1 MEIHRR
7 GSSGVSDRSD
17 EFIGESIG
25 ESIGL
30 LSRMPD
36 IAFINGRFVPWA
48 EATVS
53 IDDRGFQFGDGVYE
67 VIRTYRGVPFEL
79 DAHLERLSRS
89 AKELSLLQPYS
100 RTQWMEWIREGVKLA
115 GYREAKVYIQI
126 TRGVAPRDHA
136 FPPDV
141 SPTVVMTVRELH
153 PLSPAIRHAGVAART
168 VEDLRWGRCDIK
180 SINLLGN
187 VLAREEAKKAGVFEA
202 ILVKDGLVTEG
213 SASNVMAVRAG
224 SIVTAPEGPRI
235 LSGVTRTVVLTMAA
249 KERILVEERF
259 FPVDFLY
266 TADEVFLTGTTI
278 EVLGVVEIDGRVIGT
293 GRPGPI
299 TRALAARWARLTGSG

>member
-1 MEIHRR
+1 
-7 GSSGVSDRSD
+7 
-17 EFIGESIG
+17 
-25 ESIGL
+25 
-30 LSRMPD
+30 MPD

-89 AKELSLLQPYS
+89 AKELYLPQPYS
-100 RTQWMEWIREGVKLA
+100 RTQWVEWIREGVKLA

-168 VEDLRWGRCDIK
+168 VDDLRWGRCDIK
-180 SINLLGN
+180 SLNLLGN
-187 VLAREEAKKAGVFEA
+187 VLAREEAKRAGVFEA

-213 SASNVMAVRAG
+213 SASNVMVVQAG

-249 KERILVEERF
+249 QERISVEERF
-259 FPVDFLY
+259 FPVDLLY
-266 TADEVFLTGTTI
+266 VADEVFLTGTTI

-299 TRALAARWARLTGSG
+299 TRALAARWARLTG